1 MPTPATC
8 WAIFWVTAKRSA
20 FWATAKRS
28 TLFLGAAAVL
38 LPLSSAQAAGQ
49 HIEKHFTVST
59 HPVLTIQ
66 NATNGRIEVKSWKN
80 PEVVIAGNRA
90 SAKVAVEMEQAA
102 NRIGL
107 STTILDKSAKPAE
120 VETTFDI
127 TVPEESELQIHTTSM
142 GTIYVE
148 QVYGDMTLESVAG
161 DVHLK
166 EVSGYIIVKTVSG
179 SLQCMQCAGKLNF
192 ASISGSAQFLQPQ
205 LNNLNVSTTS
215 GNILYDGD
223 FLRDGIYT
231 MKSGMGLVEVR
242 FSGSDS
248 FDLKAQTTSG
258 TVDNQAQ
265 DFLKP
270 DSHGLKHL
278 SSKFAKS
285 LAGSVNAGLAQV
297 NLSSFSGTIRIRKR
311 D

>member
-1 MPTPATC
+1 MATRRTF
-8 WAIFWVTAKRSA
+8 WTHLAI
-20 FWATAKRS
+20 
-28 TLFLGAAAVL
+28 LGAAACL
-38 LPLSSAQAAGQ
+38 LHAAPAQAAGQ
-49 HIEKHFTVST
+49 RIERHF
-59 HPVLTIQ
+59 PVTARPVVTIQ
-66 NATNGRIEVKSWKN
+66 NAANGRIEVKSWKN
-80 PEVVIAGNRA
+80 PEVVITGSQA
-90 SAKVAVEMEQAA
+90 SPKLSVEMEQAG

-107 STTILDKSAKPAE
+107 SSSILDKNAKPAE
-120 VETTFDI
+120 VEASFDI
-127 TVPEESELQIHTTSM
+127 TVPEETELQIHTTSM

-179 SLQCMQCAGKLNF
+179 SLLCLQCAGKLNF
-192 ASISGSAQFLQPQ
+192 TSISGSSQFLQSQ
-205 LNNLNVSTTS
+205 LSNLNVSTTS

-223 FLRDGIYT
+223 FLRSGIYT
-231 MKSGMGLVEVR
+231 MKSGRGLVEVR
-242 FSGSDS
+242 FSGNDS
-248 FDLKAQTTSG
+248 FDLKAQTTTG

>member
-1 MPTPATC
+1 MATRRTFWTPL
-8 WAIFWVTAKRSA
+8 AI
-20 FWATAKRS
+20 
-28 TLFLGAAAVL
+28 LGAAACL
-38 LPLSSAQAAGQ
+38 LHAAPAQAAGQ
-49 HIEKHFTVST
+49 RIERHF
-59 HPVLTIQ
+59 PVTARPVVTIQ
-66 NATNGRIEVKSWKN
+66 NAANGRIEVKSWKN
-80 PEVVIAGNRA
+80 PEVVIAGSQA
-90 SAKVAVEMEQAA
+90 SPKLSVEMEQAG

-107 STTILDKSAKPAE
+107 SSSILDKNAKPAE
-120 VETTFDI
+120 VEASFDI
-127 TVPEESELQIHTTSM
+127 TVPEETELQIHTTSM

-179 SLQCMQCAGKLNF
+179 SLLCLQCAGKLNF
-192 ASISGSAQFLQPQ
+192 TSISGSSQFLQSQ
-205 LNNLNVSTTS
+205 LSNLNVSTTS

-223 FLRDGIYT
+223 FLRSGIYT
-231 MKSGMGLVEVR
+231 MKSGRGLVEVR
-242 FSGSDS
+242 FSGNDS
-248 FDLKAQTTSG
+248 FDLKAQTTTG

>member
-1 MPTPATC
+1 MRTRTTIGTSLSVLA
-8 WAIFWVTAKRSA
+8 A
-20 FWATAKRS
+20 
-28 TLFLGAAAVL
+28 GAL
-38 LPLSSAQAAGQ
+38 LAHGASAQAASPLPSQQ
-49 HIEKHFTVST
+49 HMEKHF
-59 HPVLTIQ
+59 PVAARPIVTIQ
-66 NATNGRIEVKSWKN
+66 NAANGRVEVKSWKN
-80 PEVVIAGNRA
+80 PEVVIAA
-90 SAKVAVEMEQAA
+90 SQASPKVAIEMEQAG

-107 STTILDKSAKPAE
+107 TTSVLDKNAKAGE
-120 VETTFDI
+120 LEASFEI
-127 TVPEESELQIHTTSM
+127 TVPEETELEIHTTNM

-148 QVYGDMTLESVAG
+148 QVYGDMTLESVSG

-166 EVSGYIIVKTVSG
+166 EVSGYIIVKTVGG
-179 SLQCMQCAGKLNF
+179 SLLCLQCAGKLNF
-192 ASISGSAQFLQPQ
+192 TSISGSAQFLQPQ

-223 FLRDGIYT
+223 FLRAGIYT

-242 FSGSDS
+242 FSGNDS
-248 FDLKAQTTSG
+248 FDLNAQTTTG
-258 TVDNQAQ
+258 TVDNQAAP
-265 DFLKP
+265 FLKP

-278 SSKFAKS
+278 TSKFAKS